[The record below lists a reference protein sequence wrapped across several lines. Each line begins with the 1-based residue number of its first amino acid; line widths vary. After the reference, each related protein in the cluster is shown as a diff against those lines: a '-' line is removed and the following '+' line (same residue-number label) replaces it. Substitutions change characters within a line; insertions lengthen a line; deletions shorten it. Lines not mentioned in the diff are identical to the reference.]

1 MSTATDI
8 LFINKF
14 NPSILSIKRFQ
25 TISLWKT
32 LKKDELFVK
41 MINENKDNNLGFIV
55 ANIDKFNC
63 GQLLFNVNLVHVKCN
78 NEIVRSLFVFIET
91 TEQKFELVIDIFH
104 GNNVV
109 DFYHGL
115 FYSKL
120 ISQYGSSTIKLILEQ
135 QQTNPKFLNL
145 MNSHKQDN
153 NFVVLYDYIYDFQ
166 NILNSNADFIC
177 WKIVNMF
184 ANLLSKQEIS
194 LNDYTYFINK
204 INNLFSEISATHM
217 TDFINSAKQEMLND
231 FKTELNNFL
240 IMIDPRNQTNIKH

>member
-1 MSTATDI
+1 MSTATDM

-135 QQTNPKFLNL
+135 QQANPKFLNL

>member
-1 MSTATDI
+1 MSTATDM

-91 TEQKFELVIDIFH
+91 TEQKFELVVDIFH

-166 NILNSNADFIC
+166 NILNSNADFIY

-184 ANLLSKQEIS
+184 ANLLRKQEIS

>member
-1 MSTATDI
+1 MSTATDM

-41 MINENKDNNLGFIV
+41 MINENKDNNRGFIV

-91 TEQKFELVIDIFH
+91 TEQKFEL
-104 GNNVV
+104 VV

-166 NILNSNADFIC
+166 NILNSNTDFIC

-184 ANLLSKQEIS
+184 ANMLSKQEIS

>member
-1 MSTATDI
+1 MSTATDM

-204 INNLFSEISATHM
+204 INNLFSESSATHM

>member
-1 MSTATDI
+1 MSTATDM

-91 TEQKFELVIDIFH
+91 TEQKFELV
-104 GNNVV
+104 V

-184 ANLLSKQEIS
+184 ANMLSKQEIS

>member
-1 MSTATDI
+1 MSTATDM

-115 FYSKL
+115 FYS
-120 ISQYGSSTIKLILEQ
+120 
-135 QQTNPKFLNL
+135 
-145 MNSHKQDN
+145 
-153 NFVVLYDYIYDFQ
+153 
-166 NILNSNADFIC
+166 
-177 WKIVNMF
+177 
-184 ANLLSKQEIS
+184 
-194 LNDYTYFINK
+194 
-204 INNLFSEISATHM
+204 
-217 TDFINSAKQEMLND
+217 
-231 FKTELNNFL
+231 
-240 IMIDPRNQTNIKH
+240 